1 MSVNAITNSNIANF
15 YTNTDNL
22 TPEGLLM
29 YCQSALGSLD
39 TDVNSLL
46 DEQKLNL
53 ARKTAISN
61 CENVMKKYADVP
73 NSRAEWD
80 EYDKAFQDSIAS
92 LPPGDPVRDQLQAK
106 WDQALPRN
114 GAFSKEEW
122 SGYTGEIHSILEN
135 VNGNAEINMIQLQSL
150 ISQRQ
155 TAVNLSTN
163 LMQKCDESI
172 KSIVNNLG
180 R

>member
-1 MSVNAITNSNIANF
+1 MSVNAISNSGAVDL
-15 YTNTDNL
+15 YSNTSSL
-22 TPEGLLM
+22 TPDGLLI

-39 TDVNSLL
+39 SDVKSLL
-46 DEQKLNL
+46 DEQTLNL
-53 ARKTAISN
+53 ARKSAISN

-73 NSRAEWD
+73 NNRAEWE
-80 EYDKAFQDSIAS
+80 EYDKAFHDSIAS

-106 WDQALPRN
+106 WDQAWPKQ
-114 GAFSKEEW
+114 GAFTKEEW
-122 SGYTGEIHSILEN
+122 SGFTGEIHSILDN

-150 ISQRQ
+150 MSQRQ

-163 LMQKCDESI
+163 LMQKFDEGT
-172 KSIVNNLG
+172 KAIVNNMG

>member
-1 MSVNAITNSNIANF
+1 MSVNAISNPNVANF
-15 YTNTDNL
+15 YSNTANL

-46 DEQKLNL
+46 NEQKLNL
-53 ARKTAISN
+53 TRKAAISN

-73 NSRAEWD
+73 NNAVEWN
-80 EYDKAFQDSIAS
+80 EYDKAFQESVDS
-92 LPPGDPVRDQLQAK
+92 LPPGDPVRVQLQTK
-106 WDQALPRN
+106 WDQAFLKD
-114 GAFSKEEW
+114 AKFSKEEW
-122 SGYTGEIHSILEN
+122 AGYTGEIHSILEN

-150 ISQRQ
+150 MSQRQ

-172 KSIVNNLG
+172 KSVINNMG